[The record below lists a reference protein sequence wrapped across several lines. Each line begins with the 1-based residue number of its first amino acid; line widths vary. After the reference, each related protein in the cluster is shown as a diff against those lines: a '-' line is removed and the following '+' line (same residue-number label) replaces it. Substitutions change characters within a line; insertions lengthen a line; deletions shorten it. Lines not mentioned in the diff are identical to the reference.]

1 MMKMSFED
9 KSEKPQVNYNWNDVL
24 DLRIQKPITSET
36 KARPARRSFY
46 YARFSLDS
54 DNETDSYARPV
65 RVFKCTICGKN
76 FRRNY
81 QFKRHLKSHEN
92 KREFKCKVCGK
103 AFNTKV
109 SLNHHELI
117 HQEKIFKCPECEK
130 SFKIKHEVKRHSIS
144 HNPIKDF
151 ECPKCGKLFRR
162 NQNLQRHLLTHRNKE
177 LKSNASQGKFH
188 RPWELASS

>member
-1 MMKMSFED
+1 MSFED
-9 KSEKPQVNYNWNDVL
+9 KSENPHVSYNWNVVAL
-24 DLRIQKPITSET
+24 DLRIQQPTTSET
-36 KARPARRSFY
+36 TARRSFY
-46 YARFSLDS
+46 YARL
-54 DNETDSYARPV
+54 V

-76 FRRNY
+76 FRRNF

-117 HQEKIFKCPECEK
+117 HQEKMFKCPECGK
-130 SFKIKHEVKRHSIS
+130 SFKIKYELKMHSVV
-144 HNPIKDF
+144 HNPIK

-162 NQNLQRHLLTHRNKE
+162 NQNLQRHLMTHRDKME
-177 LKSNASQGKFH
+177 LKSNVS
-188 RPWELASS
+188 